1 MRFRTLT
8 VMKMNSI
15 IDEITQRV
23 SSLIPVN
30 NDIREDLRTKIE
42 QTVKSAFDKLDVLSL
57 EEFESQAQT
66 LKRAENRIAE
76 LELLINELEKQIK
89 KKGV

>member
-1 MRFRTLT
+1 
-8 VMKMNSI
+8 MNSI
-15 IDEITQRV
+15 INEIAQRV
-23 SSLIPVN
+23 SSLIPAN

>member
-1 MRFRTLT
+1 
-8 VMKMNSI
+8 MKMNSI

-23 SSLIPVN
+23 SSLIPAN
-30 NDIREDLRTKIE
+30 NDIREELRTKIE

>member
-1 MRFRTLT
+1 
-8 VMKMNSI
+8 MNSI
-15 IDEITQRV
+15 INEITQRV

-89 KKGV
+89 KKGA

>member
-1 MRFRTLT
+1 
-8 VMKMNSI
+8 MKINSI
-15 IDEITQRV
+15 INEIAQRV

-66 LKRAENRIAE
+66 LKRAEHRIAE
-76 LELLINELEKQIK
+76 LELLINELEKQIN

>member
-1 MRFRTLT
+1 
-8 VMKMNSI
+8 MKMNSI
-15 IDEITQRV
+15 INEITQRV

-42 QTVKSAFDKLDVLSL
+42 QTVKSVFHKLEVLSS

-66 LKRAENRIAE
+66 LKRAEHRIAE
-76 LELLINELEKQIK
+76 LELLINELEKQISK
-89 KKGV
+89 KSV

>member
-1 MRFRTLT
+1 LRFRTLT

-23 SSLIPVN
+23 SSLIPATN
-30 NDIREDLRTKIE
+30 GIREELRTKIE
-42 QTVKSAFDKLDVLSL
+42 QTVKSAFHKLEVLSS

-76 LELLINELEKQIK
+76 LESLIDELEKQISK
-89 KKGV
+89 KSV

>member
-1 MRFRTLT
+1 
-8 VMKMNSI
+8 MKINSI
-15 IDEITQRV
+15 INEIAQRV
-23 SSLIPVN
+23 SSLIPATN
-30 NDIREDLRTKIE
+30 GIREELLTKIE
-42 QTVKSAFDKLDVLSL
+42 QTVKSVFHKLEVLSS

-89 KKGV
+89 NKGA

>member
-8 VMKMNSI
+8 AMKINSI
-15 IDEITQRV
+15 INEITQLV
-23 SSLIPVN
+23 SSLIPAT
-30 NDIREDLRTKIE
+30 NDIREELRTKIE
-42 QTVKSAFDKLDVLSL
+42 QTVKSVFHKLEVLSS

-66 LKRAENRIAE
+66 LKRAEHRIAE
-76 LELLINELEKQIK
+76 LELLINELEKQIN

>member
-1 MRFRTLT
+1 
-8 VMKMNSI
+8 MKINSI

-23 SSLIPVN
+23 SSLITVTK
-30 NDIREDLRTKIE
+30 DIREELRTKIE

-76 LELLINELEKQIK
+76 LESLIDELEKQISK
-89 KKGV
+89 TSV

>member
-1 MRFRTLT
+1 
-8 VMKMNSI
+8 MKMNSI
-15 IDEITQRV
+15 INEITQRV

>member
-1 MRFRTLT
+1 
-8 VMKMNSI
+8 MNSI
-15 IDEITQRV
+15 IDEMTQRV
-23 SSLIPVN
+23 SSLIPATN
-30 NDIREDLRTKIE
+30 GIREELRTKIE

-89 KKGV
+89 KKGA

>member
-1 MRFRTLT
+1 
-8 VMKMNSI
+8 MKINSI
-15 IDEITQRV
+15 INEIAQRV

>member
-1 MRFRTLT
+1 
-8 VMKMNSI
+8 MNSI
-15 IDEITQRV
+15 INEITQRV

-76 LELLINELEKQIK
+76 LELLINLLEKQIK

>member
-1 MRFRTLT
+1 
-8 VMKMNSI
+8 MKINSI

-23 SSLIPVN
+23 SSLIPVT
-30 NDIREDLRTKIE
+30 NDIREELRTKIE
-42 QTVKSAFDKLDVLSL
+42 QTVKSAFHKLEVLSS

-66 LKRAENRIAE
+66 LKRAEHRIAE

>member
-1 MRFRTLT
+1 
-8 VMKMNSI
+8 MNSI
-15 IDEITQRV
+15 IDEITQRL
-23 SSLIPVN
+23 SSLIPATN
-30 NDIREDLRTKIE
+30 GIREELRTKIE

-66 LKRAENRIAE
+66 LKRAEHRIAE
-76 LELLINELEKQIK
+76 LELLINKLEKQIN

>member
-1 MRFRTLT
+1 
-8 VMKMNSI
+8 MNSI
-15 IDEITQRV
+15 INEITQRV

>member
-8 VMKMNSI
+8 AMKINSI
-15 IDEITQRV
+15 INEIAQRV
-23 SSLIPVN
+23 SSLIPAN
-30 NDIREDLRTKIE
+30 NDIREELRTKIE
-42 QTVKSAFDKLDVLSL
+42 QTVKSVFHKLEVLSS

-66 LKRAENRIAE
+66 LKRAEHRIAE
-76 LELLINELEKQIK
+76 LELLINELEKQIN